1 MDYLLKRMESFKESQ
16 HFKQLLALP
25 WEILIPLVAFT
36 LVVNYFTTKLSMW
49 SYTNSFNK
57 LKNDFEAYNTQVYC
71 DKRDFSN
78 QKKINK
84 NTFDSQLR
92 KMNSVYS
99 NNIKD
104 MNDKTREI
112 REQIDN
118 LKINYTRIRKLGRAD
133 LIELFVNK
141 TELNPIF
148 SSIDKINKSID
159 EIKDKYVT
167 QKDFD
172 DEFNENDEIIKKV
185 RKDFNKKVEKSNIQ
199 IALISEKMSSYKKK
213 YKSLKSKL
221 EDKTAIEAE
230 FDDEMV
236 ELEGEIDYL
245 TTEMSEKDKK
255 IHELQSRLN
264 NIIEPKKGPVTRSQ
278 TKRR

>member
-1 MDYLLKRMESFKESQ
+1 MM
-16 HFKQLLALP
+16 
-25 WEILIPLVAFT
+25 
-36 LVVNYFTTKLSMW
+36 
-49 SYTNSFNK
+49 SYTNRYNK
-57 LKNDFEAYNTQVYC
+57 LKNDFEAYKTQVFTF
-71 DKRDFSN
+71 KREIN
-78 QKKINK
+78 ELKKINK

-92 KMNSVYS
+92 KMNSVY
-99 NNIKD
+99 NKNIKD
-104 MNDKTREI
+104 MNDKTIEI

-148 SSIDKINKSID
+148 SSIDKINNSID

-172 DEFNENDEIIKKV
+172 AELNENDEIIKKF

-199 IALISEKMSSYKKK
+199 IALINEKMSSYKKK

-221 EDKTAIEAE
+221 EDKTVNTNL
-230 FDDEMV
+230 M
-236 ELEGEIDYL
+236 
-245 TTEMSEKDKK
+245 M
-255 IHELQSRLN
+255 R
-264 NIIEPKKGPVTRSQ
+264 
-278 TKRR
+278 

>member
-1 MDYLLKRMESFKESQ
+1 MESFTESQ

-25 WEILIPLVAFT
+25 WEILIPLLAFT
-36 LVVNYFTTKLSMW
+36 LIVNYFTTKLSMM
-49 SYTNSFNK
+49 SYINSFNK
-57 LKNDFEAYNTQVYC
+57 LKKDFEAYKTQIYC

-84 NTFDSQLR
+84 NTFDSQLL
-92 KMNSVYS
+92 KMNSVY
-99 NNIKD
+99 NKNIKD
-104 MNDKTREI
+104 MNDKTMEI
-112 REQIDN
+112 QEQIKN
-118 LKINYTRIRKLGRAD
+118 LKTNYIRIRKLGRAD

-148 SSIDKINKSID
+148 SSIDKINNSID

-172 DEFNENDEIIKKV
+172 DDMNENDEIIKKV
-185 RKDFNKKVEKSNIQ
+185 KKDFNKKFEKSNIQ
-199 IALISEKMSSYKKK
+199 IALINEKMSSYKKK

-230 FDDEMV
+230 FDDEMG

-255 IHELQSRLN
+255 IYELQSRLN